1 MFRPLERWWRRALFA
16 ALAVW
21 LLQPSAVSADTFGG
35 QFLIGTG
42 GFGGVYYPLGNAIC
56 RLYNRD
62 YDDENC
68 LAVLSQGS
76 VANIR
81 AVIANVQDF
90 AIVQS
95 DIERDAVHGEGPF
108 AGAPADADLRVLF
121 VAHAEAFTVLAGP
134 DTSIRG
140 LDDLPG
146 RRIAAASEGSGSLVT
161 TRELMHAA
169 GWDDQTFAAFVTLS
183 PEDQMA
189 ALCDGGVDA
198 TVLQVG
204 HPNGYVQNAMLHC
217 GARLTPVTGAA
228 VDALTGDSRFLRPV
242 FIPGGTYAGQAE
254 ATETF
259 GVLAEV
265 VAKADQPDE
274 RVSRLLS
281 AVFDN
286 LETLKRLHPA
296 LAGLNREMMVPRAST
311 APLHPAAEA
320 FYRERGWLPEAP

>member
-1 MFRPLERWWRRALFA
+1 MSHRLEQGGRRAIGL
-16 ALAVW
+16 ALALW
-21 LLQPSAVSADTFGG
+21 LALPSVAAADAFGG

-42 GFGGVYYPLGNAIC
+42 GFGGVYYPLGSAIC

-62 YDDENC
+62 YEDENC
-68 LAVLSQGS
+68 LAVQSQGS

-81 AVIANVQDF
+81 ALIADVQDF
-90 AIVQS
+90 GIVQS
-95 DIERDAVHGEGPF
+95 DIERDAVRGEGPF
-108 AGAPADADLRVLF
+108 AGAPIDADLRVLF
-121 VAHAEAFTVLAGP
+121 VAHAEAFTILAGP
-134 DTSIRG
+134 GTGIRG

-146 RRIAAASEGSGSLVT
+146 RRIAAGSEGSGSLVT

-183 PEDQMA
+183 PEDQVA

-198 TVLQVG
+198 TILQLG
-204 HPNGYVQNAMLHC
+204 HPNGYVQNATLHC
-217 GARLTPVTGAA
+217 GAHLAPVTGAA
-228 VDALTGDSRFLRPV
+228 VDALTGDSFLRPV
-242 FIPGGTYAGQAE
+242 FIPGGLYAGQAE

-265 VAKADQPDE
+265 VARADQPDE
-274 RVSRLLS
+274 RISRLLS

-296 LAGLNREMMVPRAST
+296 FAGLNREMMVPRQSAAT
-311 APLHPAAEA
+311 LHPAAEA